1 MFPISYFMQRSGH
14 VMWRTA
20 TMLIGCRE
28 TLVRDRARGLV
39 GYDVALT
46 RRRSPVRI
54 RPGPW
59 YSQSVFKKKR
69 FRKYASLLPSERFYS
84 EIISPHLLPGTTI
97 VHNIRSYLNVR
108 LRLSVRWQGCDVDLP
123 HMNTSNYFV
132 SKMQN
137 IIYCIYF

>member
-1 MFPISYFMQRSGH
+1 
-14 VMWRTA
+14 
-20 TMLIGCRE
+20 
-28 TLVRDRARGLV
+28 
-39 GYDVALT
+39 
-46 RRRSPVRI
+46 
-54 RPGPW
+54 
-59 YSQSVFKKKR
+59 
-69 FRKYASLLPSERFYS
+69 
-84 EIISPHLLPGTTI
+84 LPGTTI